1 MPFPGLLVVICLVTW
16 LGATDASPEAQPDI
30 GLTPDPTPE
39 EITGT
44 LRLGSHVKLFLPN
57 LPYLAISHAINAALV
72 RPANNEK
79 GWQYDLAISHQS
91 IDDRIWE
98 FDLHRSAHF
107 QDGTPF
113 DADAVLRNMAYFVR
127 EPFKFTKLSSI
138 LERVE
143 KVDDYTVRFHLS
155 EPYGVFLHDAMWLQF
170 YTEPYLQKFGWNGK
184 PTCPNLAEPGPY
196 GMGPYRLHRGYV
208 EGDRSA
214 SEVVLI
220 ADPDYWGAVK
230 AKVDTI
236 TIYTELGIAEA
247 RDLAL
252 FAEGSVD
259 LTPVPFAD
267 QVQTVTSP
275 FAKLAVAPSMNN
287 YAMHFNMLNGDPALV
302 DDRIRFVIHHAI
314 DQEYLLNLSMLGEG
328 ALSPTMVSPN
338 FYQVGSTIDS
348 MAEYFDDYVQRH
360 DTSTEALRHLVAGY
374 QSERGLNPSEPLRL
388 VLYAQESF
396 LFLIR
401 DIQYFLRQVN
411 IELSVEVVGSEKMVF
426 RELLSTWQNENEQ
439 AWDLLLWGN
448 YDWYKHPWAA
458 FFVYRPGTAWCTI
471 PATAELVD
479 FTDRLVQT
487 HVESA
492 AYRPLLADFIRHV
505 YERNYMLFLPTPNN
519 VYAVNKEVVFN
530 PGRSAF
536 VYLRD
541 LEVTAYHWSIR
552 GSAAYPDE
560 RLRPRQ
566 VNRQGLLETTH

>member
-1 MPFPGLLVVICLVTW
+1 
-16 LGATDASPEAQPDI
+16 
-30 GLTPDPTPE
+30 
-39 EITGT
+39 
-44 LRLGSHVKLFLPN
+44 
-57 LPYLAISHAINAALV
+57 
-72 RPANNEK
+72 
-79 GWQYDLAISHQS
+79 
-91 IDDRIWE
+91 
-98 FDLHRSAHF
+98 
-107 QDGTPF
+107 
-113 DADAVLRNMAYFVR
+113 
-127 EPFKFTKLSSI
+127 
-138 LERVE
+138 
-143 KVDDYTVRFHLS
+143 
-155 EPYGVFLHDAMWLQF
+155 
-170 YTEPYLQKFGWNGK
+170 
-184 PTCPNLAEPGPY
+184 
-196 GMGPYRLHRGYV
+196 
-208 EGDRSA
+208 
-214 SEVVLI
+214 
-220 ADPDYWGAVK
+220 
-230 AKVDTI
+230 
-236 TIYTELGIAEA
+236 
-247 RDLAL
+247 
-252 FAEGSVD
+252 
-259 LTPVPFAD
+259 
-267 QVQTVTSP
+267 
-275 FAKLAVAPSMNN
+275 
-287 YAMHFNMLNGDPALV
+287 
-302 DDRIRFVIHHAI
+302 
-314 DQEYLLNLSMLGEG
+314 
-328 ALSPTMVSPN
+328 MVSPN

-552 GSAAYPDE
+552 GSAASPDE